1 MFKSISEM
9 TQQDINEYWE
19 DGYRP
24 YEVYVC
30 NPEPVVYC
38 GVLEPAGSIGGWDIK
53 HVFTKSDYLNSY
65 PFFDTVIMF
74 SNVGDCEEMFTPLS
88 QIKLD

>member
-9 TQQDINEYWE
+9 TQQDINEYWA